1 MKVRNAINESNHE
14 LYDILVYYLIDKNG
28 YSPKVKIAL
37 KELYKIVLDE
47 INKEEH
53 VNLGVDLVDMKT
65 FVTEHTETGKNNTV
79 EIDWECFLL
88 NDFMEA
94 YFGNKCGCYP
104 KPIAELINKLSKE
117 SLNYVINNG
126 KYLEEDAEF
135 TVITREFIYEEDN
148 E

>member
-47 INKEEH
+47 INKEERE
-53 VNLGVDLVDMKT
+53 NLSVDLIDMRT
-65 FVTEHTETGKNNTV
+65 FVTEHTEDGKTNIIEV
-79 EIDWECFLL
+79 DWECFLL
-88 NDFMEA
+88 NNFLEL

-104 KPIAELINKLSKE
+104 EPINELINKLSEE
-117 SLNYVINNG
+117 SLKYVIKNG
-126 KYLEEDAEF
+126 KYLQEDADF
-135 TVITREFIYEEDN
+135 TVIIREFNYEEDN
-148 E
+148 K